1 MGSGRRR
8 NRQPNRPDNQR
19 RDRAGRPGPGD
30 CDRGRS
36 RRRLGRVSVVR
47 PPSPPTA
54 VVFDCDG
61 LLLET
66 ESCWT
71 RAEEELFARYGKFF
85 LEEEKRALIGTSS
98 TAGSRILERL
108 LEQPGRAVELSR
120 ELLELV
126 EHRLLEEA
134 VAFPGAAAL
143 VLETKARYPIA
154 VASNT
159 PGWLLHGALACAGM
173 ARHFEVV
180 VAADDVAEPKPSPDV
195 YLRACELLGAE
206 PSRSIAL
213 EDSPTGV
220 AAARAAGMFVI
231 GIPSF
236 PGVALDSADL
246 VGESLADR
254 RVREALG
261 LD

>member
-1 MGSGRRR
+1 M
-8 NRQPNRPDNQR
+8 
-19 RDRAGRPGPGD
+19 
-30 CDRGRS
+30 
-36 RRRLGRVSVVR
+36 
-47 PPSPPTA
+47 
-54 VVFDCDG
+54 VFDCDG
-61 LLLET
+61 LLLLT
-66 ESCWT
+66 EDCWT
-71 RAEEELFARYGKFF
+71 LAEDELFARYGRIFADD
-85 LEEEKRALIGTSS
+85 EKRALIGGSS
-98 TAGSRILERL
+98 TAGSRVLERL
-108 LEQPGRAVELSR
+108 LEQPGRADELAL

-126 EHRLLEEA
+126 EPRLLEDA
-134 VAFPGAAAL
+134 VAFPGAAEL
-143 VLETKARYPIA
+143 VLETKARYPVA

-159 PGWLLHGALACAGM
+159 PARLLRGALECAGM
-173 ARHFEVV
+173 ASLFEVV

-195 YLRACELLGAE
+195 YLRACELLAVE

-236 PGVALDSADL
+236 PGVVLDEADL
-246 VGESLADR
+246 VGESLTDQ

>member
-1 MGSGRRR
+1 ME
-8 NRQPNRPDNQR
+8 
-19 RDRAGRPGPGD
+19 
-30 CDRGRS
+30 
-36 RRRLGRVSVVR
+36 
-47 PPSPPTA
+47 PPSPIAA

-71 RAEEELFARYGKFF
+71 LAEEELFARYGKTFGDD
-85 LEEEKRALIGTSS
+85 EKRILIGTSLYD
-98 TAGSRILERL
+98 GSQVLARL
-108 LEQPGRAVELSR
+108 LEQPGRADPLGL

-126 EHRLLEEA
+126 ERRLLEDA
-134 VAFPGAAAL
+134 TPFPGAEAL
-143 VLETKARYPIA
+143 VLELKAQVPVA

-159 PGWLLHGALACAGM
+159 PGRLVRGALACAGM
-173 ARHFEVV
+173 APHFEIVV
-180 VAADDVAEPKPSPDV
+180 TGDEVAAPKPARDV

-220 AAARAAGMFVI
+220 ASARAAGMFVI

-236 PGVALDSADL
+236 PGVALDGADL